1 MPNLNFAEAFFLRS
15 TIMSK
20 KSIYL
25 VCFVLLLG
33 VAHNASAELVAH
45 WRLDD
50 GSGTTAVDSSGNG
63 HDGTLLLDPQW
74 VAGKYGGA
82 LEFAGISGQRVEM
95 EGYEGILGTQ
105 NRTAMAWVKT
115 TGYGDWIS
123 WGQNTNTQKWIG
135 RINDNAGNG
144 AVGALR
150 TECSGGYIISTTVL
164 TDGEWHHLTSVLES
178 AGSPT
183 VEDIKMYVDGVQ
195 ESISGVQPVGIDTV
209 GGRNVWIADGH
220 HDRPLPSLID
230 DVRLY
235 NHAMTQAEILAAME
249 GGIKYPYALAPDPKD
264 GAMIEDTWAV
274 LSWSPGDFALSHDVY
289 IGENFEDVNDS
300 AEGTF
305 QGNQAATLVSVGFP
319 GFAFPDGLIPGT
331 TYYWRIDEV
340 NDTEPNSPWKGDIW
354 SFSIP
359 PKTAYFPEP
368 ADGAESVDPS
378 VELSWTGGFGAKL
391 HYVYFGD
398 NFDDVSNAA
407 GGLPLGT
414 ATYTPGTLKLAKTYY
429 WRVDEFD
436 IIETHKGD
444 VWSFTTQGA
453 VAALAPSNGAVDVKQ
468 NQVLTWSP
476 SVFAASHQVYFGT
489 DKDAVK
495 NADTGSP
502 EYKGTRDLGAQSYDP
517 GMLEWD
523 STYYWRIDEVNSP
536 NPDSPWTGILWSFT
550 TANFLIVD
558 DFESYND
565 IDPPD
570 PGSNRIFEAWLDGY
584 EIPTNGALVGNELP
598 PYAEQTI
605 VHGGIQ
611 SMPYFYDNSVG
622 YSEATL
628 TLTYPCDWTEKGV
641 NKLTIWF
648 RGNSAN
654 AAETLYAA
662 LNGSAIVTNDN
673 PDAAQ
678 ITTWTQWSIDLQAFA
693 DQGVNL
699 ANVNTIA
706 LGLGNKNNPQ
716 AGGSGTMYFDD
727 IRLYPPPEPAP

>member
-1 MPNLNFAEAFFLRS
+1 
-15 TIMSK
+15 MSK

-105 NRTAMAWVKT
+105 NRTVMAWVKT

-195 ESISGVQPVGIDTV
+195 EVISGVRPVGIDTV

-249 GGIKYPYALAPDPKD
+249 GGIKYPYALAPDPAD
-264 GAMIEDTWAV
+264 GAMIEDTWAI

-289 IGENFEDVNDS
+289 IGENFDDVNAG
-300 AEGTF
+300 AESTF
-305 QGNQAATLVSVGFP
+305 QGNQATTLVSVGFP
-319 GFAFPDGLIPGT
+319 GFAFPDGLVPGT

-359 PKTAYFPEP
+359 PKTAYFPDP

-378 VELSWTGGFGAKL
+378 VELSWTGGFGVKL
-391 HYVYFGD
+391 HTVYFGD
-398 NFDDVSNAA
+398 NFDEVNNAS
-407 GGLPLGT
+407 GGLPQGT

-436 IIETHKGD
+436 IVETHKGD
-444 VWSFTTQGA
+444 VWSFTTVGA
-453 VAALAPSNGAVDVKQ
+453 VGSPNPSNGAVDVKQ
-468 NQVLTWSP
+468 THIITWSP
-476 SVFAASHQVYFGT
+476 SVFAASHELYFGT

-502 EYKGTRDLGAQSYDP
+502 EYKGTRDLGVESYDP

-523 STYYWRIDEVNSP
+523 TTYYWRIDEVNNT
-536 NPDSPWTGILWSFT
+536 NPDSPWKGILWSFT
-550 TANFLIVD
+550 TANFLVVD

-570 PGSNRIFEAWLDGY
+570 PASNRIFDIWIDGY
-584 EIPTNGALVGNELP
+584 GTTDNGALVGNDMP
-598 PYAEQTI
+598 PYAEQSI
-605 VHGGIQ
+605 VHSGIQ

-628 TLTYPCDWTEKGV
+628 TLTYPRDWTEKGV
-641 NKLTIWF
+641 NTLTIWF
-648 RGNSAN
+648 RGNSDN
-654 AAETLYAA
+654 AAETLYVA
-662 LNGSAIVTNDN
+662 LNGSAVVNHDN
-673 PDAAQ
+673 PNATQ
-678 ITTWTQWSIDLQAFA
+678 TGRWTEWSIPLQAFA

-699 ANVNTIA
+699 ANVNTI
-706 LGLGNKNNPQ
+706 GIGFGDRNNPV
-716 AGGSGTMYFDD
+716 AGGSGKMYFDD
-727 IRLYPPPEPAP
+727 IRLYPPSLAP

>member
-195 ESISGVQPVGIDTV
+195 EAISGVQPVGIDTV

-289 IGENFEDVNDS
+289 IGENFEDVNAG
-300 AEGTF
+300 AESTF

>member
-1 MPNLNFAEAFFLRS
+1 
-15 TIMSK
+15 MSK

-25 VCFVLLLG
+25 LCFVLVLG

-105 NRTAMAWVKT
+105 NRTVMAWIKT

-135 RINDNAGNG
+135 RINENAGNG

-164 TDGEWHHLTSVLES
+164 TDGEWHHVTSVLES

-195 ESISGVQPVGIDTV
+195 EAISNVNPVGIDTV

-249 GGIKYPYALAPDPKD
+249 GGIKYPYALAPNPMD
-264 GAMIEDTWAV
+264 GTLQEDTWV
-274 LSWSPGDFALSHDVY
+274 SLSWSPGDFAISHDVY
-289 IGENFEDVNDS
+289 IGDNFEDVDS
-300 AEGTF
+300 GAEGVF
-305 QGNQAATLVSVGFP
+305 QGNQAGTDFIVGFP
-319 GFAFPDGLIPGT
+319 GYAYPDGLVPGT

-340 NDTEPNSPWKGDIW
+340 NDTEPNSPWKGKIW

-359 PKTAYFPEP
+359 PKTAYFPDP
-368 ADGAESVDPS
+368 ADGGDSVALD
-378 VELSWTGGFGAKL
+378 VQLSWTPGFGAVL

-398 NFDDVSNAA
+398 NFDDVNNAT
-407 GGLPLGT
+407 GGLPLGI
-414 ATYTPGTLKLAKTYY
+414 ATYSPDPLKMAGTYY

-436 IIETHKGD
+436 ALATYKGD
-444 VWSFTTQGA
+444 VWSFTTEGA
-453 VAALAPSNGAVDVKQ
+453 VGSPDPANGAVDVKQ
-468 NQVLTWSP
+468 TQILTFSP
-476 SVFAASHQVYFGT
+476 NVFAASHELYFGT

-502 EYKGTRDLGAQSYDP
+502 EYKGTSALGSESYDP

-523 STYYWRIDEVNSP
+523 TAYYWRIDEVNNT

-550 TANFLIVD
+550 TANFLVVD

-565 IDPPD
+565 LDPAD
-570 PGSNRIFEAWLDGY
+570 PESNRIFNVWIDGY
-584 EIPTNGALVGNELP
+584 DTPTNGSLVGYENP
-598 PYAEQTI
+598 PFAEQTI
-605 VHGGIQ
+605 VHGGNQ
-611 SMPYFYDNSVG
+611 SMPLFYDNSVG

-628 TLTYPCDWTEKGV
+628 TLTYPRDWTEKGV
-641 NKLTIWF
+641 NTLTIWF
-648 RGNSAN
+648 RGDSAN
-654 AAETLYAA
+654 AAETLYVV
-662 LNGSAIVTNDN
+662 LNDSAVVNHDN
-673 PDAAQ
+673 PNAAQ
-678 ITTWTQWSIDLQAFA
+678 ITTWTEWNIDLQGFA

-706 LGLGNKNNPQ
+706 LGLGNRNNPV

-727 IRLYPPPEPAP
+727 IRLYPPPPEPAP